1 MRKSHK
7 KVNFSGILPPI
18 DIDKYEENHPFSLVN
33 TKFRKKRPFLA
44 KNRYIMEDCMEVFD
58 MKFPLFASLALVSA
72 FASSAFAQTITPTR
86 VGPVSQ
92 YGQLMT
98 GKNSQNQGR
107 IYGSCE
113 GVKDGAEVQ
122 VRGMSLYW
130 SLMPEAMEFW
140 TEEGITTMVNDMNI
154 QIVRAAMATKASDD
168 WKGEWNGIQLKG
180 WEGDKTN
187 QTKFVKTVVEA
198 AIKND
203 IYVIIDWHS
212 HSAHE
217 QTNSAKEFF
226 TQMAQEYGQY
236 DNVIFEVYNEPQ
248 QIQWSAVKNYAN
260 EVIAAIRQYSDNLV
274 LVGNPSWDQNPS
286 DAIGNEVTDS
296 KKNTAYT
303 LHYYANS
310 HCWQGSYG
318 WGDGN
323 NDACEGTKGEKAMNA
338 GLSVFISE
346 WGTGNSDGG
355 GTPDQSRN
363 QSWQEYANKHKL
375 SWANWSASMI
385 KEGTAAFQSGS
396 SKTSLQYTTSGNLVK
411 GYLSTNPKSYTACKA
426 NVPESSSSSVV
437 AIPFYKAN
445 DNFSISFVNGK
456 LALESTGS
464 GVTKIEVFDLL
475 GNTRLV
481 KEEQL
486 PSGSH
491 LIDMGSISAGKY
503 IARVRQGANSRQVR
517 FDVR

>member
-1 MRKSHK
+1 
-7 KVNFSGILPPI
+7 
-18 DIDKYEENHPFSLVN
+18 
-33 TKFRKKRPFLA
+33 
-44 KNRYIMEDCMEVFD
+44 
-58 MKFPLFASLALVSA
+58 MKHPLFISLALVSA
-72 FASSAFAQTITPTR
+72 LTAAAFAQTITPTR

-98 GKNSQNQGR
+98 GKNSQGKGQ

-445 DNFSISFVNGK
+445 DNFSISFANGK